1 MFTNSIYLESAD
13 GTALAAA
20 QQSVVELA
28 FSPAHWPPNRPALSS
43 ADGPAQQAASRDA
56 HGPAHDA
63 ANGATFATAL

>member
-1 MFTNSIYLESAD
+1 MFTNSIHLESTD

-28 FSPAHWPPNRPALSS
+28 FSQAHWPPHR
-43 ADGPAQQAASRDA
+43 PAQQAASCDA

-63 ANGATFATAL
+63 ADGSAYEAAI